1 MKKYQHWSLEALKSK
16 RQSLFEDI
24 EEWNSILARTKSVL
38 IQFSLTHYI
47 KNAKEEIRAI
57 DAELCYREHENKTV

>member
-24 EEWNSILARTKSVL
+24 EEWNSILARTKSAL
-38 IQFSLTHYI
+38 IQLSLTHYI
-47 KNAKEEIRAI
+47 KRAKEEIRAI
-57 DAELCYREHENKTV
+57 DAELCYREHENMTV